1 MSKKHLLVL
10 LAMLVITAFAI
21 VGCSNEEATTDETDS
36 VETTPEDTTDTDSE
50 GTDDS
55 DETPEPVQV
64 DISNAEYVGS
74 DSCAGCHN
82 AQHSGWSE
90 TAHPLMVQNV
100 EKNPDAIKDYTR
112 ELMEA
117 ELADWENS
125 EFTTIGG
132 DNEGKRLTS
141 LDELVYVVGGEW
153 KQRGLIRTEHG
164 FNFVQFQANPE
175 WVTADGEVVP
185 ARLNN
190 YGGGQQYEDRCLGC
204 HTTGF
209 DYEEMLANQD
219 RRGNDDYYFEDF
231 VGELGV
237 GCEACH
243 GPASEHVSNPNK
255 ETILNPANLTAQQ
268 ELDFCGTCH
277 ARNDGQIDPHTG
289 EAMNHQ
295 DSIFYEW
302 GDDLYD
308 HKLVNS
314 LARGE
319 NVFVRYDEDG
329 NVEGYWDG
337 GGSQRFW
344 ADGSARSHRM
354 QYNELEANVMKMNLD
369 FTCSTCH
376 DLHDPSTLKG
386 GSWEA
391 LISADL
397 ERNGTDQSCHQCHD
411 TNWDINE
418 AMPYT
423 AMSAN
428 GVQDMRQHTFGTVTI
443 GDVPEDDNE

>member
-10 LAMLVITAFAI
+10 MAMLLIAAFAI
-21 VGCSNEEATTDETDS
+21 VGCSNEEATTDETDP
-36 VETTPEDTTDTDSE
+36 VESTPEDTNDSEGDTDSG
-50 GTDDS
+50 GTAD
-55 DETPEPVQV
+55 PEPV
-64 DISNAEYVGS
+64 DLSNAEYVGS

-82 AQHSGWSE
+82 AQHSGWSQ
-90 TAHPLMVQNV
+90 TMHPFMVQNV
-100 EKNPDAIKDYTR
+100 EKNPGAITDYTR
-112 ELMEA
+112 ELMEP

-141 LDELVYVVGGEW
+141 LDELVYTVGSEW

-175 WVTADGEVVP
+175 WVSADGEVTP
-185 ARLNN
+185 ARLNA
-190 YGGGQQYEDRCLGC
+190 YGGGRQYEDRCLAC
-204 HTTGF
+204 HSTGF
-209 DYEEMLANQD
+209 DYDEMVANKD
-219 RRGNDDYYFEDF
+219 RRGDADYYFEDF
-231 VGELGV
+231 VAELGV

-243 GPASEHVSNPNK
+243 GPASEHVRSPGK
-255 ETILNPANLTAQQ
+255 DTILNPTNLTQQQ

-277 ARNDGQIDPHTG
+277 ARNNGQIDLETG
-289 EAMNHQ
+289 ETMAHE

-302 GDDLYD
+302 GDDLYK

-314 LARGE
+314 IARGE
-319 NVFVRYDEDG
+319 NVWVRYDEDG
-329 NVEGYWDG
+329 KVEGYWDREE

-354 QYNELEANVMKMNLD
+354 QYNELEANTMKLNLGY
-369 FTCSTCH
+369 TCSTCH

-386 GSWEA
+386 GSWEG
-391 LISADL
+391 LLNADL
-397 ERNGTDQSCHQCHD
+397 ERDGTNQSCAQCHD
-411 TNWDINE
+411 TNWDIDD
-418 AMPYT
+418 AMPYN

-428 GVQDMRQHTFGTVTI
+428 GVQDMRQHTFGSVNI
-443 GDVPEDDNE
+443 GDVPEQK